1 MNQPETHSLSQ
12 PRADLISILKLCCA
26 VLAISSAPIF
36 IRFSETGLGPNG
48 TVFNRLF
55 IFVTVFGSIQTA
67 RLGLS
72 ARLRLSAN
80 SSEPSNPEPITGQFW
95 TLLLGVGVMSVFS
108 LGLWATSLEYISVAK
123 SMLLNN
129 LTPIFTTLG
138 SWLFFRKRFDAKFL
152 VGMAIALSGAIALG
166 AEDLNS
172 VDNNLFGDACAL
184 LSAVFLA
191 AYLMMVE
198 KLRSRFSATT
208 ILLSRAVVG
217 SLVLLPVTWLS
228 EGQVFPTTLSVWVA
242 VIALGIIC
250 EGFGQRLLADSMS
263 HFSCSFIALVLLLE
277 PILSTILAWIIFA
290 EQLGIVTWISFAVVL
305 TGIYIAT
312 SSNSTDKVVV
322 SIAAPAN
329 EFS

>member
-1 MNQPETHSLSQ
+1 MNQPEPQLQ
-12 PRADLISILKLCCA
+12 PKPRADLISTIKLCCA

-48 TVFNRLF
+48 TVFNRLL
-55 IFVTVFGSIQTA
+55 IFVLVFGSIQSA
-67 RLGLS
+67 RIGLS
-72 ARLRLSAN
+72 ARQPKP
-80 SSEPSNPEPITGQFW
+80 SEPEPITTQFW
-95 TLLLGVGVMSVFS
+95 WLLLGVGVTSVFS

-138 SWLFFRKRFDAKFL
+138 SWLLFRKQFDARFL
-152 VGMAIALSGAIALG
+152 VGMVIALVGAIALG
-166 AEDLNS
+166 AEDLHG
-172 VDNNLFGDACAL
+172 VDNNLLGDGFAL

-208 ILLSRAVVG
+208 ILLSRAIVG
-217 SLVLLPVTWLS
+217 SMVLLPVTWFS
-228 EGQVFPTTLSVWVA
+228 EGQIFPATATVWGA

-263 HFSCSFIALVLLLE
+263 HFSCSFIALFLLLE

-290 EQLGIVTWISFAVVL
+290 EQLSPLTWIGFAVVL
-305 TGIYIAT
+305 TGIYLAT
-312 SSNSTDKVVV
+312 SSPSTEKEVISVT
-322 SIAAPAN
+322 APVN

>member
-1 MNQPETHSLSQ
+1 MNQPELLLPPK
-12 PRADLISILKLCCA
+12 PRADLISSFKLCCA

-55 IFVTVFGSIQTA
+55 IFVTVFGSIQCA

-72 ARLRLSAN
+72 VSP
-80 SSEPSNPEPITGQFW
+80 SEPSDSEPMTGQFW
-95 TLLLGVGVMSVFS
+95 ALLLGVGVMSVFS

-152 VGMAIALSGAIALG
+152 VGMAIALAGAIALG

-172 VDNNLFGDACAL
+172 VDNNLLGDACAL

-208 ILLSRAVVG
+208 ILLSRAIVG
-217 SLVLLPVTWLS
+217 STVLLPIAWLS
-228 EGQVFPTTLSVWVA
+228 EGQVFPTTPSVWMA

-263 HFSCSFIALVLLLE
+263 QFSCSFIALVLLLE
-277 PILSTILAWIIFA
+277 PVLSTILAWVIFA
-290 EQLGIVTWISFAVVL
+290 EQLGLVTWIGFAVVL

-312 SSNSTDKVVV
+312 SSNSTDKV
-322 SIAAPAN
+322 AAPITATVN

>member
-1 MNQPETHSLSQ
+1 MNQPEPNPQ
-12 PRADLISILKLCCA
+12 QRPRADLISTLKLGCA
-26 VLAISSAPIF
+26 ILAISSAPIF
-36 IRFSETGLGPNG
+36 IRFSETGLGPNA

-55 IFVTVFGSIQTA
+55 IFVLIFGSIQSA

-72 ARLRLSAN
+72 ARSPQT
-80 SSEPSNPEPITGQFW
+80 SDPSPITPQFW
-95 TLLLGVGVMSVFS
+95 GLLVGVGIISVFS
-108 LGLWATSLEYISVAK
+108 LGLWATSLVYISVAK

-138 SWLFFRKRFDAKFL
+138 SWLLFRKQFDNRFL
-152 VGMAIALSGAIALG
+152 VGMVIALIGAIALG
-166 AEDLNS
+166 AEDINS
-172 VDNNLFGDACAL
+172 VDSNLLGDGLAL

-198 KLRSRFSATT
+198 KLRTRFSATT
-208 ILLSRAVVG
+208 ILLSRAIVG
-217 SLVLLPVTWLS
+217 SMVLFPLTWFT
-228 EGQVFPTTLSVWVA
+228 EGQVFPTTMTVWGA

-277 PILSTILAWIIFA
+277 PVLSTILAWIIFA
-290 EQLGIVTWISFAVVL
+290 EQLGPVTWIGFAVVL
-305 TGIYIAT
+305 TGIYLAT
-312 SSNSTDKVVV
+312 SSPSTEKEAISV
-322 SIAAPAN
+322 AAPVN

>member
-1 MNQPETHSLSQ
+1 MNQPEINLQ
-12 PRADLISILKLCCA
+12 KKPRADLISTLKLCCA
-26 VLAISSAPIF
+26 ILAISSAPIF
-36 IRFSETGLGPNG
+36 IRFSETGLGPNA
-48 TVFNRLF
+48 TVFNRLL
-55 IFVTVFGSIQTA
+55 IFVLIFGSIQSA

-72 ARLRLSAN
+72 PRAPKTSDA
-80 SSEPSNPEPITGQFW
+80 EPITPQLFG
-95 TLLLGVGVMSVFS
+95 LLLGVGIISVFS

-138 SWLFFRKRFDAKFL
+138 SWLLFRKQFDTRFL
-152 VGMAIALSGAIALG
+152 IGMVIALIGAIALG
-166 AEDLNS
+166 AEDLYS
-172 VDNNLFGDACAL
+172 VDNNLLGDGFAL

-198 KLRSRFSATT
+198 KLRTRFSATT
-208 ILLSRAVVG
+208 ILLSRAIVG
-217 SLVLLPVTWLS
+217 SMVLLPLTWFT
-228 EGQVFPTTLSVWVA
+228 EGQVFPTTATVWGA

-290 EQLGIVTWISFAVVL
+290 EKLGPVTWISFAVVL
-305 TGIYIAT
+305 TGIYLAT
-312 SSNSTDKVVV
+312 SSPSTEKEEIPV
-322 SIAAPAN
+322 AAPVN